1 MRHILQPDIRGNT
14 NMAKRISALDATVR
28 ALGAEMGEWN
38 DMAVAFGFPCDPH
51 LEHDAIRETV
61 GMWDT
66 SALTKIQLR
75 GPDALA
81 AVDYLVTRDMTRI
94 EVGQSA
100 YCPILKDDGHFC
112 DDAIIFHVAE
122 GHFLVASAIGPTQEL
137 LQDYA
142 HNRNLSVELDEELH
156 VITVQGPNSIELL
169 VAQTSANLRSL
180 PFCHQLDTTLCGQD
194 LMLSRTG
201 YSGERGYELFMGA
214 DVVVEVWQELMEQG
228 QAFGLRPIS
237 FGGLEMVHI
246 ESGLMAYGA
255 EATEQNTPWEV
266 DFGWAVSRD
275 KGDFR
280 GKQAVFEL
288 EGKEQVKFFGIVAD
302 HADVV
307 EHGAELSIDG
317 EIVGHVTT
325 PAYSRRLG
333 KSLALVHL
341 IPSAAI
347 EGTPLQLKGP
357 TIQWRATA
365 ASIPFVD
372 PRRKRLHAM

>member
-1 MRHILQPDIRGNT
+1 
-14 NMAKRISALDATVR
+14 MATRISALDTTVR

-38 DMAVAFGFPCDPH
+38 DMAVAFGFPNDPH

-66 SALTKIQLR
+66 SALTKIQVR

-81 AVDYLVTRDMTRI
+81 AIDYLVTRDMTRI
-94 EVGQSA
+94 KVGQSA

-122 GHFLVASAIGPTQEL
+122 DHFLVASAIGPTLGL

-142 HNRNLSVELDEELH
+142 GKRNLSVELDEELH
-156 VITVQGPNSIELL
+156 IITVQGPKSIDLL
-169 VAQTSANLRSL
+169 AAQTSANLRNL
-180 PFCHQLDTTLCGQD
+180 PFCHQLATALCGRD
-194 LMLSRTG
+194 MMVSRTG
-201 YSGERGYELFMGA
+201 YSGERGYELFMRA
-214 DVVVEVWQELMEQG
+214 DEVVEVWQELMQLG

-266 DFGWAVSRD
+266 DMGWAVSRN

-280 GKQAVFEL
+280 GKQALFEL
-288 EGKEQVKFFGIVAD
+288 EGKEKVKFFGIVAEHD
-302 HADVV
+302 DVV
-307 EHGAELSIDG
+307 EHGAELSING
-317 EIVGHVTT
+317 QIVGHVTT

-341 IPSAAI
+341 VPSAAV
-347 EGTPLQLKGP
+347 EGTSLELRGP
-357 TIQWRATA
+357 TIDCSATA
-365 ASIPFVD
+365 TRIPFID
-372 PRRKRLHAM
+372 PARKRLHAM

>member
-1 MRHILQPDIRGNT
+1 
-14 NMAKRISALDATVR
+14 MAKRISALDATLR
-28 ALGAEMGEWN
+28 GLGATMGEWN
-38 DMAVAFGFPCDPH
+38 DMNVAFGFPGDPH

-66 SALTKIQLR
+66 SALTKIHVR
-75 GPDALA
+75 GANALA

-94 EVGQSA
+94 EVGKSA

-122 GHFLVASAIGPTQEL
+122 DHFLVASAIGPTHEL

-142 HNRNLSVELDEELH
+142 KNRNLSVELDEELH
-156 VITVQGPNSIELL
+156 VITVQGPKSIELL
-169 VAQTSANLRSL
+169 DAQTSANLRDL
-180 PFCHQLDTTLCGQD
+180 AFCHQLNATLCGQD
-194 LMLSRTG
+194 MLVSRTG

-214 DVVVEVWQELMEQG
+214 DVVVEVWQELMQQG
-228 QAFGLRPIS
+228 QSFGLRPIS

-266 DFGWAVSRD
+266 DFGWAVSRS

-288 EGKEQVKFFGIVAD
+288 EGKEKVKFYGIVAD
-302 HADVV
+302 HHDVV
-307 EHGAELSIDG
+307 EHGAELAING

-341 IPSAAI
+341 IPSAAV
-347 EGTPLQLKGP
+347 EGTALELNGP
-357 TIQWRATA
+357 TIQCRATA
-365 ASIPFVD
+365 TSIPFVD
-372 PRRKRLHAM
+372 PQRKRLHAM